1 MEGLAEAGGG
11 FRVRA
16 LFPSLY
22 PLPACRLPLSRIALD
37 MRELLVVILLLS
49 SIRGAA
55 EDTPVHGIAWP
66 ALSPDGGTLAFE
78 WLNDIWL
85 APSAGGEAVRVVGGS
100 SREAYPK
107 FSPDGERLYFG
118 SERTGAVQVYSV
130 RLDGSDL
137 QVHSHNTEGNIPEAI
152 SPDGKTAITRGLR
165 DSSGYEPFRLSR
177 IDLTAD
183 SRELELFDAT
193 AHSASVSPD
202 GKRFLF
208 CRGGEQLYR
217 GGYRGSRASSIHLFD
232 EVRNTFSTVVAEEWE
247 ARSPLWKPG
256 GDGFYY
262 VSGKKGSLNVW
273 AGGFDGK
280 PHKQLTFL
288 EDGGVVVPA
297 LSANGKVM
305 VFRSGQE
312 VYRFEP
318 EGSAAPVAIE
328 FFTKEKV
335 PKRSIRKERVT
346 GTSSTAFSASGDRIV
361 FSAAGDLWTM
371 GEGAPSPERLT
382 ATDDSDEREPVL
394 TPDGKVLLFLRDD
407 GLESEICRA
416 VLVDGKMGKA
426 GVLAS
431 STRSKRSLRISPG
444 GKMISW
450 LEATGD
456 LVTMPL
462 AGGKPKVVMPA
473 WDAPTYDWSPDGE
486 WLVAAAKDIH
496 SNRDIFL
503 VRADGSQPAFN
514 LTMHPAFEGSP
525 KFSPDGK
532 FISFVAR
539 RDDDGL
545 SRLWIMD
552 LGNHLQGKVDELDIA
567 AISASVRPLETDIS
581 EPIRVVWA
589 ADSRSVLYQSRDK
602 EDRTI
607 YSVPL
612 DGGEVSA
619 FAEFR
624 GIPAGRGEDGASFWR
639 IDRVPTVFRDGKLT
653 GFEFSLSVSQDRPER
668 LRLGFQRIWRTLG
681 ERFYDPTMNG
691 KDWPSMLGKYS
702 DAAVQARDS
711 RQFDRVVG
719 QLLGELNASHLTF
732 RTRPWGVPKDAEEVA
747 DPTAFPGLTFRNI
760 WDGPLVI
767 SGVLDGSPISLVEG
781 APVAGETVLRIG
793 GKDVDAR
800 TPLHGIFDGAEG
812 SSFPIVV
819 ASADGEKRTLELMP
833 ISYEQARALDREARL
848 RRAELAAAE
857 GKGRITYLPFRK
869 MKTDD
874 LRELSTEV
882 YRASL
887 TADGLVLDLRDNVGG
902 RVADQLLGLFCQPV
916 HTFTVPR
923 GGERGYP
930 TDRRVSPSWDG
941 PMVVLCNEN
950 TFSNAEIFCHAFKRL
965 GRGKLVGV
973 PTNGG
978 VISAVPI
985 TIPGVGELQIPFR
998 GWFDVETGHDLE
1010 LNGAVPDVIVRIG
1023 PEDQVKDADPQLAA
1037 ALRVLREAIAAE
1049 GRELDP
1055 VYKSEK

>member
-1 MEGLAEAGGG
+1 
-11 FRVRA
+11 
-16 LFPSLY
+16 
-22 PLPACRLPLSRIALD
+22 
-37 MRELLVVILLLS
+37 MRELLLAILLLS
-49 SIRGAA
+49 SFRGIAG
-55 EDTPVHGIAWP
+55 ETPVRGIAWP

-85 APSAGGEAVRVVGGS
+85 APSTGGEAVRVVGEP

-137 QVHSHNTEGNIPEAI
+137 QMHSHNTEGNILEAI
-152 SPDGKTAITRGLR
+152 SPDGKTAITRGVR
-165 DSSGYEPFRLSR
+165 DSSGYEPFRLSK

-217 GGYRGSRASSIHLFD
+217 SGYHGSRASSIHLFD
-232 EVRNTFSTVVAEEWE
+232 AGKDTFTAIVSEEWE

-262 VSGKKGSLNVW
+262 VSGRKGDLNVW
-273 AGGFDGK
+273 AAGFDGK

-288 EDGGVVVPA
+288 EGGGVVVPA

-318 EGSAAPVAIE
+318 EGSAAPVVVK
-328 FFTKEKV
+328 FFTREKL
-335 PKRSIRKERVT
+335 PKRSTRKERVT
-346 GTSSTAFSASGDRIV
+346 GTSSTAFSANGDRIV
-361 FSAAGDLWTM
+361 FSAAGDLWSM
-371 GEGAPSPERLT
+371 SEGAPSPERLT
-382 ATDDSDEREPVL
+382 ATDDSDEREPAL
-394 TPDGKVLLFLRDD
+394 TPDGKDLIFLRDD
-407 GLESEICRA
+407 GLESDVCRA
-416 VLVDGKMGKA
+416 VWDDGKMGDVS
-426 GVLAS
+426 VLVS
-431 STRSKRSLRISPG
+431 SARSKRSLRIGPG
-444 GKMISW
+444 GKTLSW
-450 LEATGD
+450 LEGTGD
-456 LVTMPL
+456 IVTVPL
-462 AGGKPKVVMPA
+462 AGGEPKVVMPA

-486 WLVAAAKDIH
+486 WLVVAAKDIH

-503 VRADGSQPAFN
+503 VRADASQPAYN

-545 SRLWIMD
+545 SRMWIMD
-552 LGNHLQGKVDELDIA
+552 LGNHLQGEVDESDIA

-602 EDRTI
+602 DDRTI
-607 YSVPL
+607 YSIPL

-624 GIPAGRGEDGASFWR
+624 GIPAGTGTDGASFWR

-653 GFEFSLSVSQDRPER
+653 NFTFSLAVAQDRPKR
-668 LRLGFQRIWRTLG
+668 LKLGFQRIWRTLG
-681 ERFYDPTMNG
+681 ERFYDETMNG
-691 KDWPSMLGKYS
+691 KDWPSMLVKYG
-702 DAAVQARDS
+702 DAAIQARDS

-732 RTRPWGVPKDAEEVA
+732 RTKPWGVPKDDGEISN
-747 DPTAFPGLTFRNI
+747 PTAFPGLTFRRS

-767 SGVLDGSPISLVEG
+767 ADVLDGSPISLVKG
-781 APVAGETVLRIG
+781 APVSGETVLRIG

-800 TPLHGIFDGAEG
+800 TPLHEVFDGAEG
-812 SSFPIVV
+812 SSFPIVI
-819 ASADGEKRTLELMP
+819 ASASGEKRTLELVP
-833 ISYEQARALDREARL
+833 ISYGEARALDREARL
-848 RRAELAAAE
+848 RRAELAAPE
-857 GKGRITYLPFRK
+857 GKGRIKYLPFRK
-869 MKTDD
+869 MKSDD

-887 TADGLVLDLRDNVGG
+887 NADGLVLDLRDNVGG

-941 PMVVLCNEN
+941 M
-950 TFSNAEIFCHAFKRL
+950 
-965 GRGKLVGV
+965 

-985 TIPGVGELQIPFR
+985 TIPEVGELQIPFR
-998 GWFDVETGHDLE
+998 GWFDVETGRDLE
-1010 LNGAVPDVIVRIG
+1010 LNGAVPDVIV
-1023 PEDQVKDADPQLAA
+1023 PMQAQDQVRDADPQLDA
-1037 ALRVLREAIAAE
+1037 ALRVLREAIAAK
-1049 GRELDP
+1049 GKAADP
-1055 VYKSEK
+1055 TYKSEK